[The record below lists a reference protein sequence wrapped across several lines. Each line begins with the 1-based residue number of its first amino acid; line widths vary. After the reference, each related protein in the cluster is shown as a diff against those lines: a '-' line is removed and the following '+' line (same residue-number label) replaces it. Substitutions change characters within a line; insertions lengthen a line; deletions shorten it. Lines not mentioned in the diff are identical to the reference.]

1 MVFNMDLKRFF
12 TEEAISNGV
21 AILTGEEFIHAVK
34 VTRHKIG
41 YELIISDNSSFDYY
55 CTVTS
60 IENDKLIAKV
70 NSKVK
75 NETEP
80 TQKINLYIGVNKD
93 LDSVIQ
99 KGIELGVS
107 KIIPFYSQHTNVE
120 KLNYQRLNKIVL
132 ESSKQCGRAVK
143 AEIGE
148 IISYEQMLDNLEGN
162 NYFFYEYER
171 DNKVKNARLISDK
184 TINIIIG
191 GEGGFSKEEVA
202 KIIDKGAEI
211 LTLGKRI
218 LRVSTAVVSAV
229 SLVLE
234 KIGEI

>member
-12 TEEAISNGV
+12 TEEAIANGV

-80 TQKINLYIGVNKD
+80 SQKINLFIGVNKD
-93 LDSVIQ
+93 LDTVTQ
-99 KGIELGVS
+99 KAIELGVS
-107 KIIPFYSQHTNVE
+107 KITPFYSQHTNVE
-120 KLNYQRLNKIVL
+120 KINYQRLNKIVL

-143 AEIGE
+143 AQIGE
-148 IISYEQMLDNLEGN
+148 IISYDQMLDNLEGN

-202 KIIDKGAEI
+202 QIIDKGAEI